1 MSEANVLSTF
11 SFGIRAR
18 FRFSDSNRTYV
29 CLGMTIVEV
38 ACHHLVQMRLVQ
50 MR

>member
-1 MSEANVLSTF
+1 MSEANVLWMF
-11 SFGIRAR
+11 SFGIRAW
-18 FRFSDSNRTYV
+18 FRFGDSRTYV
-29 CLGMTIVEV
+29 CLGMTVVEV

>member
-1 MSEANVLSTF
+1 VPKANVLWTL

-18 FRFSDSNRTYV
+18 FRSGDSNKTYV

-38 ACHHLVQMRLVQ
+38 ACHHLV
-50 MR
+50 